1 MPRLGIGKSSKVKG
15 KLQILDANRELGK
28 KPKPSNSS
36 SKTCKNSKGAV
47 SGENTENIISTDVNE
62 DEYFGCGGGCHSNDN
77 DESQT
82 MEDSSSTNGS
92 SVAGH
97 IDIENL
103 GMLAKSMLSARLN
116 S

>member
-1 MPRLGIGKSSKVKG
+1 MS
-15 KLQILDANRELGK
+15 E
-28 KPKPSNSS
+28 
-36 SKTCKNSKGAV
+36 
-47 SGENTENIISTDVNE
+47 ENAENIISTDANE

-77 DESQT
+77 ESQI
-82 MEDSSSTNGS
+82 MEDNNSSTNGN

-116 S
+116 